1 MEARKKEEI
10 KLKGGDINMK
20 LTGEGELEE
29 RKNLKKENLRNME
42 ISLGVGQWK
51 TTHVESKKKNL
62 TLNLKKPKP

>member
-1 MEARKKEEI
+1 
-10 KLKGGDINMK
+10 
-20 LTGEGELEE
+20 LEE

-51 TTHVESKKKNL
+51 ATHVESKKKNL